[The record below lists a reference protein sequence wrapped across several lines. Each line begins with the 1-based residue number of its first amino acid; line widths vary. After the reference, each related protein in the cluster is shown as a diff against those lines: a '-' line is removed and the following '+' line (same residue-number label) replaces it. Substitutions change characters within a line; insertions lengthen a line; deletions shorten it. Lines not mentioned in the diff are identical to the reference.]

1 MSGRFVYADNAATT
15 PVADEVLE
23 AMLPWLKEGYGNP
36 SSIYT
41 KGREARKAVNTAREL
56 TAAGIG
62 AAPGEI
68 YFTSGGS
75 EANNWAVKG
84 VARAKA
90 KEGKKH
96 LVTSGIEHHAVLHPM
111 ESLRKEG
118 FEITLLPVGPDGI
131 IRAEDVASAIRGDTA
146 LVSVMYANNEIGAI
160 QPVQEI
166 GGLCRERGVLFH
178 TDAVQAIGHLDVDVK
193 AQNIDLLSLSG
204 HKFHAPKGI
213 GALYIRKGV
222 PRFPNL
228 IDGGGQETGRRAGTE
243 NVASIVGLGAAMKT
257 ACRGIGERNAVI
269 IPKRDRLIEEI
280 LKIPGTRLNG
290 HPHKR
295 LPGNVNVA
303 FEGIEGE
310 RLLLLLDEEG
320 IAASVGSACASG
332 SVDPSHVLLA
342 VGLPYEIALGSLRLT
357 INEATADEDVDYILR
372 TLPDIA
378 RGLRG

>member
-1 MSGRFVYADNAATT
+1 MSSRFVYADNAATT
-15 PVADEVLE
+15 PVADEVLD

-36 SSIYT
+36 SGIYA
-41 KGREARKAVNTAREL
+41 KGREARKAVDAARTL

-62 AAPGEI
+62 AAPGEVF
-68 YFTSGGS
+68 FTASGS
-75 EANNWAVKG
+75 EADNWAVKG
-84 VARAKA
+84 VAWAKA

-96 LVTSGIEHHAVLHPM
+96 LITSGIEHHAVLHPM

-118 FEITLLPVGPDGI
+118 FEVTLLPVGPEGV

-166 GGLCRERGVLFH
+166 GELCRERGVFFH

-193 AQNIDLLSLSG
+193 AQSIDLLSLSG
-204 HKFHAPKGI
+204 HKIYAPKGI

-228 IDGGGQETGRRAGTE
+228 IDGGGQEMGRRAGTE
-243 NVASIVGLGAAMKT
+243 NVASIVGLGAAMKA
-257 ACRGIGERNAVI
+257 ACRGIGERNALTL
-269 IPKRDRLIEEI
+269 PKRDRLIEEI

-310 RLLLLLDEEG
+310 RLILMLDGQG
-320 IAASVGSACASG
+320 IAASAGSACASG

-342 VGLPYEIALGSLRLT
+342 IGLPYETAHGSLRLT
-357 INEATADEDVDYILR
+357 INEMTADADVDYILR
-372 TLPDIA
+372 TLPDVV
-378 RGLRG
+378 RRLRG